1 MYNIKPREA
10 RPVEADYPKGA
21 PTNAAG
27 LLTTTID
34 GDPINVG
41 GRVVGRRVAG
51 GADEAL
57 SPAEFDAVATEATG
71 GPAKS
76 VAQSSLGRGVVGT
89 TGVDPETKRPLGVAL
104 GSDLQVH

>member
-51 GADEAL
+51 GTDEAL
-57 SPAEFDAVATEATG
+57 PPAEFDAIATAATG
-71 GPAKS
+71 EPAAV
-76 VAQSSLGRGVVGT
+76 VAQRTLGRDVGRT
-89 TGVDPETKRPLGVAL
+89 RVHRDTKRPLA
-104 GSDLQVH
+104 